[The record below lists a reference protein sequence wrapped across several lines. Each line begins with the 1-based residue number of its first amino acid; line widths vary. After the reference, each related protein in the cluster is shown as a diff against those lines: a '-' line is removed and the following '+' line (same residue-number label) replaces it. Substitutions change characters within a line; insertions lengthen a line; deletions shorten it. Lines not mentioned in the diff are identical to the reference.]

1 MQKIALI
8 YMGGTF
14 GCIGE
19 PLMPMPEQAF
29 LPLLEKMI
37 PPHLQVEY
45 FAAPSIK
52 DSSACT
58 AIDWLQLIQ
67 QIQQLQR
74 NNYQH
79 FVIIH
84 GTDTMSYA
92 AATLARFLGDSCH
105 VIMTGSQY
113 PLLNIEGNDTR
124 EFTDAPGNL
133 YLALEQVL
141 KLPVG
146 VYLAF
151 HQQVFH
157 AQTTLK
163 IHTTELDAFTGIP
176 ATQECQTSANQ
187 FIVHDKHITQAAQL
201 CVLNLMLQPISP
213 QQFTLQLKNIL
224 AAPPQFLV
232 LQGFGT
238 GNIAV
243 NDEILALFEDLYQQK
258 CLTIV
263 STQVTFGQ
271 LDQRYAVS
279 SWMQAARVLINDCHS
294 HADLYAKTL
303 QMYLKYPTH
312 DQCFEHWYHHS
323 H

>member
-14 GCIGE
+14 GCVGE
-19 PLMPMPEQAF
+19 PLMPMPEQNF
-29 LPLLEKMI
+29 LPALKKVI
-37 PPHLQVEY
+37 PPHLDVEC
-45 FAAPSIK
+45 FAAPSIQ

-58 AIDWLQLIQ
+58 ATDWLQLVQ
-67 QIQQLQR
+67 QIQQLQLK
-74 NNYQH
+74 NYQH

-84 GTDTMSYA
+84 GTDTLSYA
-92 AATLARFLGDSCH
+92 AATLARFLGHSCH
-105 VIMTGSQY
+105 AIITGSQY

-124 EFTDAPGNL
+124 EFTDALSNL
-133 YLALEQVL
+133 SLALEQVIQR
-141 KLPVG
+141 PAG
-146 VYLAF
+146 VYLTF

-163 IHTTELDAFTGIP
+163 VHTTELDAFAGKDANQTCKTTADYFIVQNEHIEQ
-176 ATQECQTSANQ
+176 ATQLSM
-187 FIVHDKHITQAAQL
+187 
-201 CVLNLMLQPISP
+201 LNLMLQPIGKE
-213 QQFTLQLKNIL
+213 QLLSQLNNIL
-224 AAPPQFLV
+224 AAPPNFLV

-243 NDEILALFEDLYQQK
+243 NDEILALFDALYHKQ
-258 CLTIV
+258 CLSII

-279 SWMQAARVLINDCHS
+279 AWIKSAKVLINDCHC
-294 HADLYAKTL
+294 HADLYAKVL

-312 DQCFEHWYHHS
+312 DQWFEHWQQH
-323 H
+323 

>member
-29 LPLLEKMI
+29 LPLLEKII
-37 PPHLQVEY
+37 PPHLQVQC

-58 AIDWLQLIQ
+58 AMDWLQLIQ
-67 QIQQLQR
+67 QVQQLQH

-84 GTDTMSYA
+84 GTDTLSYA
-92 AATLARFLGDSCH
+92 AATLARFLGHSCH
-105 VIMTGSQY
+105 AIITGSQY

-124 EFTDAPGNL
+124 EFTDALGNL
-133 YLALEQVL
+133 YLTLEQVL
-141 KLPVG
+141 KLPAG
-146 VYLAF
+146 IYLAF

-163 IHTTELDAFTGIP
+163 VHTTELDAFTGIP
-176 ATQECQTSANQ
+176 ATQECLTSANH
-187 FIVHDKHITQAAQL
+187 FIVQDEHITQAAQL
-201 CVLNLMLQPISP
+201 CVLNLMLQPIP
-213 QQFTLQLKNIL
+213 QQQLILQLKNIL

-243 NDEILALFEDLYQQK
+243 NDEILALFEDLYHQK

-263 STQVTFGQ
+263 SSQVTFGQ

-279 SWMQAARVLINDCHS
+279 SWIQSVKVLINDCQS

-312 DQCFEHWYHHS
+312 DQCFEHWNHY
-323 H
+323 

>member
-1 MQKIALI
+1 MKTIALI

-19 PLMPMPEQAF
+19 PLMPMPEQDF
-29 LPLLEKMI
+29 LPLLSQVI
-37 PPHLQVEY
+37 PPHLQVEC

-58 AIDWLQLIQ
+58 ATDWLKLVQ
-67 QIQQLQR
+67 QIQQLQL
-74 NNYQH
+74 NGFQH

-84 GTDTMSYA
+84 GTDTLSYA
-92 AATLARFLGDSCH
+92 AATLARFLGHSCH
-105 VIMTGSQY
+105 AIITGSQY
-113 PLLNIEGNDTR
+113 PLLNTDGNNTR
-124 EFTDAPGNL
+124 EFTDAIANL

-141 KLPVG
+141 SLPSG
-146 VYLAF
+146 AYLAF

-163 IHTTELDAFTGIP
+163 AHTTELDAFVGVKAEQNCSTTT
-176 ATQECQTSANQ
+176 AY
-187 FIVHDKHITQAAQL
+187 FIVQNEHLEQAAQL
-201 CVLNLMLQPISP
+201 SVLNLMLQPVAKEQLI
-213 QQFTLQLKNIL
+213 QQLKNL
-224 AAPPQFLV
+224 LFSPPNFLV

-243 NDEILALFEDLYQQK
+243 NDEILALFEQLYQQQ
-258 CLTIV
+258 CLAII

-271 LDQRYAVS
+271 IDQRYAVS
-279 SWMQAARVLINDCHS
+279 SWIQSAKVLVDDCHS
-294 HADLYAKTL
+294 HADLYAKVL

-312 DQCFEHWYHHS
+312 EQWFAHWHQH
-323 H
+323 